1 MRLIVIVIFFLTI
14 FKVLV
19 QAICVLVNFLA
30 LDNRKIREFLVFR
43 LFEQILP
50 FILIYELFSN
60 LTMLFLKIKTRLE
73 LF

>member
-1 MRLIVIVIFFLTI
+1 MGLIVIVIFFLTV

-30 LDNRKIREFLVFR
+30 LDDCKVHEFLVLR
-43 LFEQILP
+43 LFEQILL
-50 FILIYELFSN
+50 FILIYEFFSN

>member
-19 QAICVLVNFLA
+19 QAICVFVNFLA
-30 LDNRKIREFLVFR
+30 LDDRKIREFLVLG

-50 FILIYELFSN
+50 FILIYEFFSN